1 MSTSIR
7 GDDSFWAETNAAVDG
22 ARAHLS
28 WSGGGVQV
36 FPLHSSRC
44 WKTIILYCTCTKQLS
59 KAHLL
64 FFFPSF
70 FWGVWTRT
78 TNDEQKGE
86 QKNSK
91 RERATRRIIVSSRRT
106 SKDFCANT
114 VTHRAR
120 ERERERTGEEN
131 TRSPFRIII
140 IIIIQHHQTLRRS
153 FVEWWCF
160 SA

>member
-64 FFFPSF
+64 FFFPLF
-70 FWGVWTRT
+70 FFLVWTRT

-120 ERERERTGEEN
+120 ARERERERAKK
-131 TRSPFRIII
+131 TRA
-140 IIIIQHHQTLRRS
+140 LR
-153 FVEWWCF
+153 FE
-160 SA
+160 

>member
-64 FFFPSF
+64 FFFSLFF
-70 FWGVWTRT
+70 FWFGHERRM
-78 TNDEQKGE
+78 TN
-86 QKNSK
+86 K
-91 RERATRRIIVSSRRT
+91 RENKKIQKENEQQGELSCPLVERQKTFVRT
-106 SKDFCANT
+106 PSHIA
-114 VTHRAR
+114 RAR
-120 ERERERTGEEN
+120 ERERENGRRKHALSVSNNNNNNNNNNSTPPN
-131 TRSPFRIII
+131 LKAVFR
-140 IIIIQHHQTLRRS
+140 
-153 FVEWWCF
+153 
-160 SA
+160 